1 MIPIECTC
9 PASVHCTKGGD
20 AMIFRLFVVLPGI
33 LTQLQQV
40 TSQLTTLQ
48 SGLQSAALRKSK
60 SVPVICQSPVG
71 QSPPPRSSPMS
82 PSAQPTRN
90 AAAASSAT
98 PRASTSTAEVNM
110 SPEVADKFQVNYTT
124 YFKKNCCVFGFDV
137 LCVLCSTAAQ
147 HSVA

>member
-1 MIPIECTC
+1 M
-9 PASVHCTKGGD
+9 HCAKDGD
-20 AMIFRLFVVLPGI
+20 AMIFQLFVVLPGI

-40 TSQLTTLQ
+40 TSQLTALQ
-48 SGLQSAALRKSK
+48 SGLQSAALRKSQ
-60 SVPVICQSPVG
+60 SVPLICQSPVG

-110 SPEVADKFQVNYTT
+110 STEVADKLRVNYTA
-124 YFKKNCCVFGFDV
+124 YLKKI
-137 LCVLCSTAAQ
+137 AA
-147 HSVA
+147 SLALMYCAFYVALQPNIMWP